1 MSDFMRETQAF
12 NLDWNKLN
20 LSKSEKDAL
29 ALCELAYIVRHITR
43 SDIDDDLID
52 YCMSFAETLA
62 VSDKIKD
69 RFKRFCCYWID
80 KKAKKSI
87 RKRLAK
93 ALEANASIKEMPVN
107 TDNTP
112 NPNSKKQRLKNRTPR
127 ERFIAKFRQEL
138 GDEPMPGFTLRRAR
152 VYKNKLSKAYR
163 QKLIT
168 GDDYNK
174 LAGTVSNKYG
184 QNALIADRARTE
196 SYHRIM
202 TLIEHGYLPC
212 FPGHENEFEHVK
224 DEKKSVTKEWRR
236 YQRDKRKGL
245 VD

>member
-1 MSDFMRETQAF
+1 MSDFMREAQAF

-62 VSDKIKD
+62 VSDKVKD
-69 RFKRFCCYWID
+69 RFKRFCCCWID

-93 ALEANASIKEMPVN
+93 ALEANVSIKEIPVN

-112 NPNSKKQRLKNRTPR
+112 NLNSKKQRLKNRTPR

-138 GDEPMPGFTLRRAR
+138 GDEPMPGFTSRRADI
-152 VYKNKLSKAYR
+152 YLNKIRRASNEG
-163 QKLIT
+163 LINDNDH
-168 GDDYNK
+168 GRLVSAVYNK
-174 LAGTVSNKYG
+174 C
-184 QNALIADRARTE
+184 ARNNGVAARRSAE

>member
-1 MSDFMRETQAF
+1 MRETQAF

-43 SDIDDDLID
+43 PDIDDDLID

-62 VSDKIKD
+62 VSDKTKD

-87 RKRLAK
+87 RKRLVK
-93 ALEANASIKEMPVN
+93 ALEANASIKEIPVN
-107 TDNTP
+107 ADNTP

-127 ERFIAKFRQEL
+127 EKFIAKFKQEL
-138 GDEPMPGFTLRRAR
+138 GDEPMPGFNINRRR
-152 VYKNKLSKAYR
+152 VYINKIRKASR
-163 QKLIT
+163 EGLIN
-168 GDDYNK
+168 DEDYNK
-174 LAGTVSNKYG
+174 LWAAVSNKRDR
-184 QNALIADRARTE
+184 NDRVADRSSAE

-202 TLIEHGYLPC
+202 TLLEHGYLPC

-224 DEKKSVTKEWRR
+224 DEKKSVTKEWKR
-236 YQRDKRKGL
+236 YQKDKKRGL